1 MRFRCHIPLTLRCVF
16 FHSGLPIT
24 LTLGFCIATFAILFM
39 DTEESCSRVGV
50 LKRLP
55 DDELTTPEEFL
66 ANRLP
71 LLSADE
77 EHDLILIDEEQGDM
91 GKETTREEEHP
102 SESTPLI
109 A

>member
-1 MRFRCHIPLTLRCVF
+1 
-16 FHSGLPIT
+16 
-24 LTLGFCIATFAILFM
+24 
-39 DTEESCSRVGV
+39 

-55 DDELTTPEEFL
+55 DDDLSTPEEFL
-66 ANRLP
+66 ANRSP
-71 LLSADE
+71 LLLDDD

-91 GKETTREEEHP
+91 GTGKGTGEEEHP

>member
-1 MRFRCHIPLTLRCVF
+1 MR
-16 FHSGLPIT
+16 SGLPIT
-24 LTLGFCIATFAILFM
+24 LTLGFCVATFAILFM

-55 DDELTTPEEFL
+55 DDQLSTPEEFL
-66 ANRLP
+66 SNRSS
-71 LLSADE
+71 LLLDD

-91 GKETTREEEHP
+91 GTGKATSEEEPP